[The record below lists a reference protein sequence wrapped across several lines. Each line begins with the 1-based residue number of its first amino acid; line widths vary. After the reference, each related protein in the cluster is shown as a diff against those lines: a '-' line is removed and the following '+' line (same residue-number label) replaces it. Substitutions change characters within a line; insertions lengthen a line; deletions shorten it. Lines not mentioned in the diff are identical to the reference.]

1 MRTVFILHDR
11 ASQRSWVA
19 VDRFSGAPLLR
30 LHHYEQLKGVC
41 SRLGWAIAS
50 DVETTAQTTEA
61 NGKPAGSGT
70 GKQEVPPRHVK
81 TRPHNDNQPVW
92 RFSSGSS

>member
-50 DVETTAQTTEA
+50 DAETTAQRPKRMESR
-61 NGKPAGSGT
+61 PAAAAMLICG
-70 GKQEVPPRHVK
+70 QQRACPPISLV
-81 TRPHNDNQPVW
+81 DFW
-92 RFSSGSS
+92 S